1 MTIKLEKLR
10 DKNYAIKKKTN
21 LNPIVAF
28 IQLQELNCDVITS
41 SFSSTWVSS
50 IFMNFSVD
58 GKPLTRASVGQ
69 FLQMLLS
76 ISKLFTPN

>member
-10 DKNYAIKKKTN
+10 DTKYAIKKKTN

-41 SFSSTWVSS
+41 SF
-50 IFMNFSVD
+50 
-58 GKPLTRASVGQ
+58 
-69 FLQMLLS
+69 
-76 ISKLFTPN
+76 

>member
-10 DKNYAIKKKTN
+10 DKRYAINKKKTN

-58 GKPLTRASVGQ
+58 GKPLTWALVG
-69 FLQMLLS
+69 
-76 ISKLFTPN
+76 